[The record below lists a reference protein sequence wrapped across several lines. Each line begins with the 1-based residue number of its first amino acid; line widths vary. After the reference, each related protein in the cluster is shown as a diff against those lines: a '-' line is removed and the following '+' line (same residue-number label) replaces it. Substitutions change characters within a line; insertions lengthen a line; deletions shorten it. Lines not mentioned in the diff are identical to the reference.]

1 MAGSTH
7 LLPQFQP
14 WCEARNPHV
23 VQQTGPKHAAP
34 QPAALQHPLAARRP
48 THLRETPSE
57 NEPMSPE
64 KGLPFNQKEISSEPT
79 INFQGFGKLEF
90 VNTLLRKG
98 RSLVTEHNCST
109 EGRKFAKATLAYSSA
124 VFNSTPI
131 SNSIDWNLLKLLIQ
145 SRPNTKC
152 SYKVAQI
159 RICNTNQE
167 LEPLESS

>member
-1 MAGSTH
+1 MVWSEAPSCGAADRAQTRRSTARSTAASFGCAAANAPARDT
-7 LLPQFQP
+7 LRKWTNVP
-14 WCEARNPHV
+14 WKGTP
-23 VQQTGPKHAAP
+23 
-34 QPAALQHPLAARRP
+34 LQ
-48 THLRETPSE
+48 S
-57 NEPMSPE
+57 
-64 KGLPFNQKEISSEPT
+64 KGNSSEPT
-79 INFQGFGKLEF
+79 INFQGFGK
-90 VNTLLRKG
+90 NTLLRKG

>member
-1 MAGSTH
+1 MVWSEAPSCGAADRAQTRRST
-7 LLPQFQP
+7 
-14 WCEARNPHV
+14 ARSTAASFGCAAANAPADTRHP
-23 VQQTGPKHAAP
+23 PKMN
-34 QPAALQHPLAARRP
+34 QCPLKRDS
-48 THLRETPSE
+48 PSI
-57 NEPMSPE
+57 
-64 KGLPFNQKEISSEPT
+64 KKDISSEPT
-79 INFQGFGKLEF
+79 INFQGFGK
-90 VNTLLRKG
+90 NTLLRKG

>member
-57 NEPMSPE
+57 NERMSPE
-64 KGLPFNQKEISSEPT
+64 KGLPFNQKEISSEPN
-79 INFQGFGKLEF
+79 INFQGHVTFQFQVVKFRKLEF

-98 RSLVTEHNCST
+98 RNLVTEHNCST
-109 EGRKFAKATLAYSSA
+109 EGRKFARATLAYSSA
-124 VFNSTPI
+124 VFNSTQI
-131 SNSIDWNLLKLLIQ
+131 SNSID
-145 SRPNTKC
+145 
-152 SYKVAQI
+152 
-159 RICNTNQE
+159 
-167 LEPLESS
+167 

>member
-57 NEPMSPE
+57 NEPSCPLKRDSPSI
-64 KGLPFNQKEISSEPT
+64 KKEISSEPT
-79 INFQGFGKLEF
+79 INFQGFGK
-90 VNTLLRKG
+90 NTLLRKG